1 MDTKFQ
7 PGQSGNPAGKPRGVV
22 DKRSKV
28 RRMLEEHSQEMVDI
42 VLDMARERDPTALK
56 LIFERI
62 SPKPKSDRA
71 NLGFDI
77 DKIKDNK
84 DLMGVIEKLMISAV
98 AGDLPDDQGKTIA
111 SLTKTMSEL
120 HKLGELEDRIKA
132 LEGNG

>member
-62 SPKPKSDRA
+62 SPK

-84 DLMGVIEKLMISAV
+84 DLMGVIERLMISAV

-120 HKLGELEDRIKA
+120 HKLGELEDRIKT
-132 LEGNG
+132 LEGK